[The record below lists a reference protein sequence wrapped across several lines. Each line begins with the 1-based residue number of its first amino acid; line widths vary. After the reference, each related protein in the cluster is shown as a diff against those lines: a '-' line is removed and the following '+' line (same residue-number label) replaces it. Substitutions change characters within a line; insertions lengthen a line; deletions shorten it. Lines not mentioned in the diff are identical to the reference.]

1 MDVNNDVDAETAC
14 AVAGSG
20 NIELMQAFTDAQCF
34 QPFYTSRDVNG
45 MSPFLIACQSDRNL
59 EIVKL
64 VVEKTNKPTL
74 CNLIQCVLRYSTG
87 WDACGDVIQ
96 RNWYSSSVGVS
107 SRQQPFG
114 ATLC

>member
-1 MDVNNDVDAETAC
+1 MCIYAFNQAYGKSSLLVAVQKGYVDTVNALLSVMDVNNEVDAETAC

-20 NIELMQAFTDAQCF
+20 NIKLMQAFRDAQCF

-45 MSPFLIACQSDRNL
+45 FSPFLIACQSDRNL

-74 CNLIQCVLRYSTG
+74 CNLIQ
-87 WDACGDVIQ
+87 
-96 RNWYSSSVGVS
+96 
-107 SRQQPFG
+107 
-114 ATLC
+114 